1 MTEQDI
7 PMNQSVAADVTD
19 EDIEISMIDVLTQL
33 AYRKWLI
40 AKVTGAATL
49 IGLILCFALP
59 VKYVASTKLMTPQQS
74 LPATAL
80 LSQLSASGT
89 GSLAA
94 LAGGGLSALKDP
106 NAIYLG
112 LLASRPVED
121 AIIHQFSLDT
131 AYRAKDM
138 TEARKKLAENTAISS
153 EKVAGF
159 IDLSVTD
166 NDKKRVAQI
175 ANAYTDEL
183 RKLMKS
189 MAVTEASQRRVFY
202 EEQLNQAQ
210 ETLVTAELGFLQV
223 QQKKGLVE
231 PDAQAKAMI
240 ESITALRA
248 KVDAQEVRVQALR
261 SYTTEQNPEL
271 QLAERE
277 LASLQGEVAQMAQ
290 RSHSAGFSDLG
301 LADVPGAGMDYLRAE
316 HELKYRQALFDLLL
330 KQYDAAKLDE
340 AREGAII
347 QVVEPAIEPEKRA
360 SPKRAILLL
369 TCTAVGFVAACFLA
383 LLLWIRERSMSD
395 PEAWRK
401 WHKLSGALSGNPV
414 E

>member
-175 ANAYTDEL
+175 ANAYTD
-183 RKLMKS
+183 
-189 MAVTEASQRRVFY
+189 
-202 EEQLNQAQ
+202 
-210 ETLVTAELGFLQV
+210 
-223 QQKKGLVE
+223 
-231 PDAQAKAMI
+231 
-240 ESITALRA
+240 
-248 KVDAQEVRVQALR
+248 
-261 SYTTEQNPEL
+261 
-271 QLAERE
+271 
-277 LASLQGEVAQMAQ
+277 
-290 RSHSAGFSDLG
+290 
-301 LADVPGAGMDYLRAE
+301 
-316 HELKYRQALFDLLL
+316 
-330 KQYDAAKLDE
+330 
-340 AREGAII
+340 
-347 QVVEPAIEPEKRA
+347 
-360 SPKRAILLL
+360 
-369 TCTAVGFVAACFLA
+369 
-383 LLLWIRERSMSD
+383 
-395 PEAWRK
+395 
-401 WHKLSGALSGNPV
+401 
-414 E
+414 

>member
-1 MTEQDI
+1 MTEENI
-7 PMNQSVAADVTD
+7 LMNQPVAADVID
-19 EDIEISMIDVLTQL
+19 EDIEISLLDVLTQL
-33 AYRKWLI
+33 AYRKRLI
-40 AKVTGAATL
+40 AMVTGSAML
-49 IGLILCFALP
+49 IGVILCFVLP
-59 VKYVASTKLMTPQQS
+59 AKYEAATKIMTPQQS

-106 NAIYLG
+106 NAIYIG
-112 LLASRPVED
+112 LLASRPVAD
-121 AIIHQFSLDT
+121 AIIHRFSLDK
-131 AYRAKDM
+131 AYHAENM
-138 TEARKKLAENTAISS
+138 TEARKKLAENTVISS

-166 NDKKRVAQI
+166 KDKKRAAEI
-175 ANAYTDEL
+175 ANAYTEEL

-210 ETLVTAELGFLQV
+210 EALVTAELAFLQV

>member
-240 ESITALRA
+240 ESITELRA

-340 AREGAII
+340 AREGTII
-347 QVVEPAIEPEKRA
+347 QVVEPAIEPDRKT
-360 SPKRAILLL
+360 SPKRAMLLL
-369 TCTAVGFVAACFLA
+369 ICTAVGFVSGCFLA
-383 LLLWIRERSMSD
+383 LLLWMRERSMSD
-395 PEAWRK
+395 PEASKK
-401 WHKLSGALSGNPV
+401 WFLLKRALHGKPV

>member
-240 ESITALRA
+240 ESITELRA

-340 AREGAII
+340 AREGTII
-347 QVVEPAIEPEKRA
+347 QVVETAIEPDRKT
-360 SPKRAILLL
+360 SPKRAMLLL
-369 TCTAVGFVAACFLA
+369 ICTAVGFVSGCFLA
-383 LLLWIRERSMSD
+383 LLLWMRERSMSD
-395 PEAWRK
+395 PEASKK
-401 WHKLSGALSGNPV
+401 WFLLKRALHGKPV